1 MATATLTLDH
11 VVKQFDTTDVLHQ
24 ISYTFHQG
32 NSYAIMGV
40 SGTGKSTLLHLLAG
54 LEHPTAG
61 EVLFNGESLA
71 TFSEKKYQFF
81 LNHHVGLVFQEPCLI
96 QELTVLENTMIKGLI
111 AQQSAAVCKKR
122 ATELLELIGLKER
135 GDAYPYQLSGGQQQR
150 VALARALFQQPTFIL
165 ADEPTGNLDEEN
177 GMLIVQLF
185 KRMQKEYG
193 VGIIMSTHDQR
204 VAQRMDT
211 VLTIKAGTLY
221 HTEGL

>member
-185 KRMQKEYG
+185 KHMQKEYG

-211 VLTIKAGTLY
+211 VLTIKAGALY